1 MAARSGWLSVES
13 GGKAQGDLT
22 GAGGLD
28 LVRTEQRLG
37 QGEDRRAIEEVGKRR
52 VLLGFAAIGLGA
64 QGGQIVL
71 AHALLAER
79 VVDRA
84 QGPVDHYQGHR
95 AGDFEIAIAV
105 ELKFLL
111 PGQLHGALRI
121 SA

>member
-28 LVRTEQRLG
+28 LARTEQRLG

-52 VLLGFAAIGLGA
+52 VLLDFAAIGLGA

-71 AHALLAER
+71 VHALLAER

-84 QGPVDHYQGHR
+84 QGPVDHDQGHR

-111 PGQLHGALRI
+111 PGQLHGALLI